1 MSGARTALLAVLL
14 AATLA
19 STSGT
24 RAAEN
29 PAAELES
36 GEIEVVGTTPVPGL
50 GVGLTKVPSS
60 VQGASANDLR
70 RQDALDAT
78 EYLERNFAG
87 VNVNGAANNPY
98 MPDLQYRGFTAS
110 PLLGLP
116 QGLSVFV
123 DGVRVNEAF
132 GDVVNWDLIPRN
144 AIASSTLL
152 AGSNPVFGL
161 NTLGGALSM
170 QTKSGFAFPGQSAR
184 LQAGSWGRRS
194 LEAEAGGSRG
204 RSDYFVAA
212 NAFDEQGWRDHS
224 PSRVR
229 QLFVKTGREDAQSD
243 FDLSLALAQN
253 SLQGVQ
259 ALPLSMLGN
268 PRQGYTWPDRTDN
281 DLAMITLRA
290 SRFVGDDRLV
300 AGNLYLRDL
309 DQDNFNSN
317 VNDAFNP
324 ALPSGVGNSQA
335 FNDRY
340 ALKQRMLGAALQVT
354 QDAKL
359 AEGNNRLT
367 LGASVDRGEVRFGQ
381 DRQEAGFS
389 ADRGTTDIVYGGF
402 TQVLRMRAS
411 NTYYGIY
418 ASEQYSPSERWTW
431 TASGRYNL
439 ARVSLRDES
448 GGALNGDHR
457 FHRFNPGLGA
467 AWNPSASST
476 WYASYSEGMRAPS
489 PVELTC
495 ADPAAP
501 CSLPNAFLADPP
513 LKPVIARTLEIGTRI
528 DPGRDTRLTAAV
540 YRSVL
545 NDDIQFVTSGGA
557 INAGFF
563 QNIGR
568 TRREGLEL
576 GGRTA
581 VGALALRAGLSFTRA
596 VYVTPFTINS
606 PNNSSADPASG
617 DIDVRPGDRIPGIPA
632 RSLKLRGDWTVSE
645 RASLGLGWNW
655 FDRQYARG
663 DENNR
668 DVHGALPAYSVAN
681 LVFKYELGEGWE
693 VSAKADNLFNRSY
706 QSFGILGEN
715 FFTGPNNGYNPL
727 APAAEQFRSP
737 GAPRAVWLGVRY
749 EAKGERR

>member
-1 MSGARTALLAVLL
+1 MSRPRTALAAAWL

-19 STSGT
+19 TGAG

-36 GEIEVVGTTPVPGL
+36 GEVEVVATTPVPGL
-50 GVGLTKVPSS
+50 GVGLSKVPSS
-60 VQGASANDLR
+60 VQGANAKDLR
-70 RQDALDAT
+70 GQDALDAT
-78 EYLERNFAG
+78 EYLERNFTG
-87 VNVNGAANNPY
+87 VNVNAAASNPY

-144 AIASSTLL
+144 AIASTTLL
-152 AGSNPVFGL
+152 SGSNPVFGL

-170 QTKSGFAFPGQSAR
+170 QTKSGFAFPGESAR
-184 LQAGSWGRRS
+184 LQGGAWGRRS
-194 LEAEAGGSRG
+194 LEAETGGYREAK
-204 RSDYFVAA
+204 DYFVAA
-212 NAFDEQGWRDHS
+212 NASDEDGWRDHS

-229 QLFVKTGREDAQSD
+229 QLFMKTGREDARSD
-243 FDLSLALAQN
+243 IDLSLALAQN
-253 SLQGVQ
+253 SLNGIQ

-268 PRQGYTWPDRTDN
+268 PRQAYTWPDRTDN
-281 DLAMITLRA
+281 DLAMLTLRA
-290 SRFVGDDRLV
+290 SRFIDNERLV
-300 AGNLYLRDL
+300 AGNFYLRDL

-317 VNDAFNP
+317 VNDAFDP
-324 ALPSGVGNSQA
+324 AGPSGPTNSEA

-340 ALKQRMLGAALQVT
+340 SLRQRMTGAALQLT

-359 AEGNNRLT
+359 AGGSSRLT

-381 DRQEAGFS
+381 DRQPAAFS

-402 TQVLRMRAS
+402 SPTVRLRAS
-411 NTYYGIY
+411 NTYYGVY

-439 ARVSLRDES
+439 ARVSLRDEL
-448 GGALNGDHR
+448 GGALNGDQR
-457 FHRFNPGLGA
+457 FKRFNPGLGA
-467 AWNPSASST
+467 AWNPSGTST

-513 LKPVIARTLEIGTRI
+513 LKPVIARTVEVGARFAA
-528 DPGRDTRLTAAV
+528 GEDTRFAV
-540 YRSVL
+540 ALYRSVL
-545 NDDIQFVTSGGA
+545 DDDIQFVSSGGA
-557 INAGFF
+557 VNAGYF

-576 GGRTA
+576 GARSA
-581 VGALALRAGLSFTRA
+581 FGALALRAGLSLVRA
-596 VYVTPFTINS
+596 VYVTPFGINS
-606 PNNSSADPASG
+606 PNNSSADPATG
-617 DIDVRPGDRIPGIPA
+617 DIGVQPGDRIPGVPA
-632 RSLKLRGDWTVSE
+632 RSVKLRGDWTLSE

-668 DVHGALPAYSVAN
+668 DAHGALPAYSVAN
-681 LVFKYELGEGWE
+681 LVFKYELGAGWE
-693 VSAKADNLFNRSY
+693 LSAKADNLFDRSY
-706 QSFGILGEN
+706 QSFGVLGQN
-715 FFTGPNNGYNPL
+715 FFTGPGNTYNPS
-727 APAAEQFRSP
+727 APVAEQFRSP
-737 GAPRAVWLGVRY
+737 GAPRALWVALRY
-749 EAKGERR
+749 EAKGTRR

>member
-1 MSGARTALLAVLL
+1 MSCARTALV
-14 AATLA
+14 AALLA
-19 STSGT
+19 STLATTGGS

-36 GEIEVVGTTPVPGL
+36 GAIEVVGTTPVPGL
-50 GVGLTKVPSS
+50 GVGLAKLPSS
-60 VQGASANDLR
+60 VQAASANDLR
-70 RQDALDAT
+70 RQDALDAS

-110 PLLGLP
+110 PLLGTP

-132 GDVVNWDLIPRN
+132 GDVVNWDLIPNN

-194 LEAEAGGSRG
+194 LEAEAGGYRE
-204 RSDYFVAA
+204 RNDYFVAA

-229 QLFVKTGREDAQSD
+229 QLFVKTGREDARSD
-243 FDLSLALAQN
+243 FDVSLAVAQN

-259 ALPLSMLGN
+259 ALPMSMLGN

-290 SRFVGDDRLV
+290 SRFVDDERLV
-300 AGNLYLRDL
+300 AGNLYLREL
-309 DQDNFNSN
+309 QQDNFNSN
-317 VNDAFNP
+317 LNDAFDP
-324 ALPSGVGNSQA
+324 AQPSGPGNSEA

-340 ALKQRMLGAALQVT
+340 SLKQRMMGAALQLT

-359 AEGNNRLT
+359 AAGNNRLT

-381 DRQEAGFS
+381 DRQQAALS
-389 ADRGTTDIVYGGF
+389 ADRGTTDTVYGGF
-402 TQVLRMRAS
+402 APTVRMRAS
-411 NTYYGIY
+411 NTYYGVY

-439 ARVSLRDES
+439 ARVSLRDEL

-457 FHRFNPGLGA
+457 FSRFNPGLGA

-489 PVELTC
+489 PVELSC

-513 LKPVIARTLEIGTRI
+513 LKPVIARTLEIGARF
-528 DPGRDTRLTAAV
+528 DPGKDTRLSAAL

-545 NDDIQFVTSGGA
+545 NDDIQFVGSGGA

-568 TRREGLEL
+568 TQREGLEL

-581 VGALALRAGLSFTRA
+581 FGALALRAGLSFARA
-596 VYVTPFTINS
+596 VYVTPFSVHSPSNS
-606 PNNSSADPASG
+606 AADLNGDIDIASG
-617 DIDVRPGDRIPGIPA
+617 DRLPGVPA
-632 RSLKLRGDWTVSE
+632 RSIKLRGDWTISE

-668 DVHGALPAYSVAN
+668 DAHGALPAYSVAN

-693 VSAKADNLFNRSY
+693 VSAKADNLLDRSY
-706 QSFGILGEN
+706 QSFGILGRN
-715 FFTGPNNGYNPL
+715 FFTGPNNGYNPS

-737 GAPRAVWLGVRY
+737 GAPRALWLALRY
-749 EAKGERR
+749 AAKEERR